1 MLGVVAVG
9 DVRDLP
15 EQKDEF
21 DTDSEGDADNDTD
34 ITFSRF
40 GCPTRANFRLD
51 L

>member
-9 DVRDLP
+9 DVKDRP
-15 EQKDEF
+15 EQEDEF
-21 DTDSEGDADNDTD
+21 DTDSESDADNDTD

-40 GCPTRANFRLD
+40 GRTARAHFRLD